1 MFVKGEYMRLTSYN
15 VKINRKT
22 KRTELIKEKAVNY
35 SACKK
40 MQSPELIVE
49 ALNSLLDLQDM
60 AEEYTYLLTLNT
72 KNDITGIFEIS
83 HGTVSSCIV
92 TPREIFSR
100 ALMIG
105 ATRIILVHN
114 HPSGYPEP
122 SSEDMR
128 FTERLKKA
136 GELIGIELLDHII
149 IGDKC
154 FISFRKEEILANL

>member
-1 MFVKGEYMRLTSYN
+1 MRLTSYN

-22 KRTELIKEKAVNY
+22 RRSELIREKAVNY

-60 AEEYTYLLTLNT
+60 AEEYMYLLTLNT
-72 KNDITGIFEIS
+72 KGDIIGIFEIS
-83 HGTVSSCIV
+83 HGTVSKCLVS
-92 TPREIFSR
+92 PREIFNR

-105 ATRIILVHN
+105 ATGIILVHN

-122 SSEDMR
+122 SREDLSA
-128 FTERLKKA
+128 TKGIKQA
-136 GELIGIELLDHII
+136 GKLVGIELLDHII
-149 IGDKC
+149 IGENN
-154 FISFRKEEILANL
+154 FISLRKEEILADL

>member
-1 MFVKGEYMRLTSYN
+1 MRLTSYN

-22 KRTELIKEKAVNY
+22 KRSELIKEKTVDY

-49 ALNSLLDLQDM
+49 ALNSLLDLQNM
-60 AEEYTYLLTLNT
+60 AEEYMYLLTLNT
-72 KNDITGIFEIS
+72 KGDITGIFEIS
-83 HGTVSSCIV
+83 HGTASKCLVS
-92 TPREIFSR
+92 PREIFSR

-105 ATRIILVHN
+105 ATGIILVHN

-122 SSEDMR
+122 SSDDIAITKR
-128 FTERLKKA
+128 IKQA

-154 FISFRKEEILANL
+154 FISFHREKLLSNC